1 MRLLGEVIDLLSA
14 NDGSLT
20 GALLKTKVLMHR
32 IGHKELAGWVNDE
45 LNGYKD
51 ENLIP
56 TYRVVRA
63 RIVGN
68 VMLPGGARYRSQT
81 LPTAHLPED
90 IRQSYTEW
98 PMPQSISVL
107 ETLAAQTQSL
117 SNAIAPEIYGTFGSG
132 YEAAHVTSAWRQIE
146 PGQVQNIVVEV
157 RSRLLDFVL
166 NLQDQIGDVPE
177 SDMKEAAKTVDASGM
192 FNNAMF
198 GDNVTVVIGHGNVTT
213 SINTVQKRDFDSLSA
228 ALKKA
233 GVDDEDVEALRTA
246 ISDDDSAGAV
256 VEKDRFGPKVQNWF
270 GSMIRKAASGGWT
283 IGLSAAGAVLAA
295 AINAHYGFK

>member
-1 MRLLGEVIDLLSA
+1 MLDEIIDLLSVK
-14 NDGSLT
+14 DGSLT

-68 VMLPGGARYRSQT
+68 VMLPGVRYRNQT
-81 LPTAHLPED
+81 LPTAHLPEE

-107 ETLAAQTQSL
+107 ETLAGQTQSL

-177 SDMKEAAKTVDASGM
+177 NDMKEAAKTVDAFGI

-198 GDNVTVVIGHGNVTT
+198 GDNATVVIGHNNVTT
-213 SINTVQKRDFDSLSA
+213 STNTVQKGDLDSLSA

-233 GVDDEDVEALRTA
+233 GVADEDVEALKTA
-246 ISDDDSAGAV
+246 ITDDSLAASL
-256 VEKDRFGPKVQNWF
+256 VEKDRFGPKVQHWF
-270 GSMIRKAASGGWT
+270 GSMVGKAASGAWT
-283 IGLSAAGAVLAA
+283 ISLSAAGSVLAA
-295 AINAHYGFK
+295 ALNAHYGFR